1 MGSYGQT
8 SEQGGHIFETGED
21 TIEMS
26 GDSDAVATVGRDDFF
41 NDPFFKDW
49 WADFDAPSAKA
60 GKQLDRQI
68 SDGPRRTLL
77 ESILSLRDGSS
88 GHSSHTGSSQ
98 SASMQLKNG
107 RFSIEVDIQDF
118 DPEDIDIKVEG
129 GSIILVGRREIK
141 RGTSSS
147 IRQFNQKFALPSG
160 IDVSRLAT
168 EVTSAGSL
176 VIYAPPVENS
186 SVAVGLAFSQ
196 QGDVDVKSSS
206 DAKKTTSEAAF
217 EIEGG
222 SGTTKKV
229 EDSKKKN
236 QQSVTKRETEDGWE
250 EEIVEE
256 FEEFSSSSSST
267 TMMTSSGGG
276 EMKIPMMVMGGAAG
290 GKQTTEM
297 SSSQQNLKAKDGKI
311 LEMEKK
317 ANQRSE
323 TKEMVIPIQIQGRS
337 AIEQKPKTPRTRM
350 LPFEF
355 PSMPSLGMDCTISGG
370 GMPSIG
376 MPAFNMAMP
385 SATDMMAEMQA
396 QVEQQMAQ
404 MQMGSMQSMGKMQMG
419 AVGGMQMQQT
429 QSAKATQ
436 SVQAQQSHMQAQQQ
450 AVESAGDVEDQD
462 FFVPLKHIAKVK
474 KNALSEATAMAKMR
488 DGVFELV
495 VNIHGFEPEDVK
507 IVCVEQAV
515 FVKAKH
521 VTVEGFVNN
530 IYEQKFNLPE
540 DVDTAKLTSGMS
552 RDGIL
557 MIRVPRRASPVR
569 VIAIKRDV
577 QIDAVRKAVAQCV
590 QSSLDMSEVTAAQL
604 HTELAEKNIVPM
616 SVEKPEDAL
625 KAASAEVVES
635 MTIGVAEAF
644 GADAGEAAGIQ
655 SASVHAEKAVASV
668 VAQAVLVAVTQIGY
682 EIAGEAGVK
691 AALEVATVVGQDT
704 GARAAREIGAE
715 MGAAVGR
722 IAGQQAASVAGAEEL
737 SKMNMAEI
745 TEEKASELKPVF
757 EALGVKVGTDAG
769 DKAGMNAGDNI
780 DSSGPIKEAVAV
792 ATAAA
797 EKAAMQVKSLND
809 IALDDAEGI
818 GASAGEEAGKIAG
831 TKAGEMVAV
840 EEAVKIASE
849 SETKAAVAII
859 GEHGAL
865 IGKATG
871 AKVAEEI
878 ARKLGK
884 EMGAAA
890 GLAAGRIAGGRAAI
904 VAAREEVGKIDALTI
919 DAAGIETLK
928 AKVNQ
933 ISATAGKVSG
943 AIAGKE
949 AGRGIDIGLIVAQ
962 AVAAATKAAEE
973 QALEMKAFET
983 MSAEIA
989 KESGRT
995 AGEVSGKVAGAIAGE
1010 KVALVAVM
1018 AQAIEAATKA
1028 GEAIFGEEGAACG
1041 KTAGENAA
1049 KEIALRLGRELG
1061 EAAGMKAGMLVGE
1074 EAGFTAGKVESEKH
1088 NVLDM
1093 SVIQVESLKISLIE
1107 VGTVTGTEAGTKA
1120 GTEAGSKIDI
1130 SYLLKDACAAAVK
1143 GV

>member
-147 IRQFNQKFALPSG
+147 IRQFNQKFVLPSG

-168 EVTSAGSL
+168 EVTSGGRL
-176 VIYAPPVENS
+176 VIYAPQMQEGV
-186 SVAVGLAFSQ
+186 VAVGVDIAQ
-196 QGDVDVKSSS
+196 KGDVDVKTSSE
-206 DAKKTTSEAAF
+206 AKKTTSEAAF

-256 FEEFSSSSSST
+256 YEESMTSSSST
-267 TMMTSSGGG
+267 TMMSSSSGAG
-276 EMKIPMMVMGGAAG
+276 EMKIPMMVMGGAAEG
-290 GKQTTEM
+290 TQTTEI
-297 SSSQQNLKAKDGKI
+297 STSQQNLKAKDGKI
-311 LEMEKK
+311 LEMEKSAK
-317 ANQRSE
+317 QKTE

-370 GMPSIG
+370 GMPSMG

-404 MQMGSMQSMGKMQMG
+404 MQMGSMQSMGQMQ

-436 SVQAQQSHMQAQQQ
+436 SVQAQQSHMQAQQR

-557 MIRVPRRASPVR
+557 MIRVPRRASPER
-569 VIAIKRDV
+569 VIAIKREV

-590 QSSLDMSEVTAAQL
+590 QSSVDMSEVTAAQL
-604 HTELAEKNIVPM
+604 HTELADKNIVPM
-616 SVEKPEDAL
+616 SVEKPEDAV

-704 GARAAREIGAE
+704 GARVAREIGAE

-722 IAGQQAASVAGAEEL
+722 IASQQ
-737 SKMNMAEI
+737 
-745 TEEKASELKPVF
+745 
-757 EALGVKVGTDAG
+757 
-769 DKAGMNAGDNI
+769 
-780 DSSGPIKEAVAV
+780 
-792 ATAAA
+792 
-797 EKAAMQVKSLND
+797 
-809 IALDDAEGI
+809 
-818 GASAGEEAGKIAG
+818 
-831 TKAGEMVAV
+831 
-840 EEAVKIASE
+840 
-849 SETKAAVAII
+849 
-859 GEHGAL
+859 H
-865 IGKATG
+865 
-871 AKVAEEI
+871 
-878 ARKLGK
+878 
-884 EMGAAA
+884 
-890 GLAAGRIAGGRAAI
+890 
-904 VAAREEVGKIDALTI
+904 
-919 DAAGIETLK
+919 
-928 AKVNQ
+928 
-933 ISATAGKVSG
+933 
-943 AIAGKE
+943 
-949 AGRGIDIGLIVAQ
+949 
-962 AVAAATKAAEE
+962 
-973 QALEMKAFET
+973 
-983 MSAEIA
+983 
-989 KESGRT
+989 
-995 AGEVSGKVAGAIAGE
+995 
-1010 KVALVAVM
+1010 
-1018 AQAIEAATKA
+1018 
-1028 GEAIFGEEGAACG
+1028 
-1041 KTAGENAA
+1041 
-1049 KEIALRLGRELG
+1049 
-1061 EAAGMKAGMLVGE
+1061 
-1074 EAGFTAGKVESEKH
+1074 
-1088 NVLDM
+1088 
-1093 SVIQVESLKISLIE
+1093 
-1107 VGTVTGTEAGTKA
+1107 
-1120 GTEAGSKIDI
+1120 
-1130 SYLLKDACAAAVK
+1130 
-1143 GV
+1143 

>member
-49 WADFDAPSAKA
+49 WADFDTPSAKA

-160 IDVSRLAT
+160 IDASRLAT

-176 VIYAPPVENS
+176 VIYAPQVEDS

-206 DAKKTTSEAAF
+206 EAKKTTSEAAF

-256 FEEFSSSSSST
+256 YEELMTSSSST
-267 TMMTSSGGG
+267 TMMSSSSGAG
-276 EMKIPMMVMGGAAG
+276 EMKIPMKVMGGAAG
-290 GKQTTEM
+290 GTQTTEI
-297 SSSQQNLKAKDGKI
+297 STSQQNLKAKDGKI
-311 LEMEKK
+311 LEMEKSASQK
-317 ANQRSE
+317 TE
-323 TKEMVIPIQIQGRS
+323 TKEMVIPIQIQGRP

-355 PSMPSLGMDCTISGG
+355 PSMPSLGMDCSMPSI
-370 GMPSIG
+370 GMPSMG

-385 SATDMMAEMQA
+385 SATDMMADMQA

-404 MQMGSMQSMGKMQMG
+404 MQMGSMQSMGQMQMG
-419 AVGGMQMQQT
+419 SVSGMQMQQT
-429 QSAKATQ
+429 QAAKATQ
-436 SVQAQQSHMQAQQQ
+436 SVQAQQSLLQAQQQ

-495 VNIHGFEPEDVK
+495 VNIQGFEPEDVK

-515 FVKAKH
+515 FVKAQH
-521 VTVEGFVNN
+521 VTAEGFVSN
-530 IYEQKFNLPE
+530 IYEQNFNLPE

-557 MIRVPRRASPVR
+557 MIRVPRRASPER
-569 VIAIKRDV
+569 IIAIKREV

-590 QSSLDMSEVTAAQL
+590 QSSVDMSEVTAAQL

-616 SVEKPEDAL
+616 SVDKPEDAV
-625 KAASAEVVES
+625 KAASAEVVEA

-722 IAGQQAASVAGAEEL
+722 IASQQ
-737 SKMNMAEI
+737 
-745 TEEKASELKPVF
+745 
-757 EALGVKVGTDAG
+757 
-769 DKAGMNAGDNI
+769 
-780 DSSGPIKEAVAV
+780 
-792 ATAAA
+792 
-797 EKAAMQVKSLND
+797 
-809 IALDDAEGI
+809 
-818 GASAGEEAGKIAG
+818 
-831 TKAGEMVAV
+831 
-840 EEAVKIASE
+840 
-849 SETKAAVAII
+849 
-859 GEHGAL
+859 H
-865 IGKATG
+865 
-871 AKVAEEI
+871 
-878 ARKLGK
+878 
-884 EMGAAA
+884 
-890 GLAAGRIAGGRAAI
+890 
-904 VAAREEVGKIDALTI
+904 
-919 DAAGIETLK
+919 
-928 AKVNQ
+928 
-933 ISATAGKVSG
+933 
-943 AIAGKE
+943 
-949 AGRGIDIGLIVAQ
+949 
-962 AVAAATKAAEE
+962 
-973 QALEMKAFET
+973 
-983 MSAEIA
+983 
-989 KESGRT
+989 
-995 AGEVSGKVAGAIAGE
+995 
-1010 KVALVAVM
+1010 
-1018 AQAIEAATKA
+1018 
-1028 GEAIFGEEGAACG
+1028 
-1041 KTAGENAA
+1041 
-1049 KEIALRLGRELG
+1049 
-1061 EAAGMKAGMLVGE
+1061 
-1074 EAGFTAGKVESEKH
+1074 
-1088 NVLDM
+1088 
-1093 SVIQVESLKISLIE
+1093 
-1107 VGTVTGTEAGTKA
+1107 
-1120 GTEAGSKIDI
+1120 
-1130 SYLLKDACAAAVK
+1130 
-1143 GV
+1143 